1 MRFANNA
8 KNINLKN
15 VMNLLNNNIL
25 INWSKSINSSI
36 YYEALLNLLRHDF
49 SYVLKKP

>member
-15 VMNLLNNNIL
+15 VMNLLNNNVL
-25 INWSKSINSSI
+25 INLSKSINSSI
-36 YYEALLNLLRHDF
+36 YYEALLNL
-49 SYVLKKP
+49 